1 MSSRTIDNYDLLK
14 NTELFSEI
22 DQDSLN
28 MLCANARTLTF
39 RKNSVLMSE
48 GETGAS
54 LYVIKSGSVKIYVSD
69 DQGNEIVLN
78 DLKPADYFGEVS
90 LLDDEPRT
98 ASAVTLQRTEV
109 VVIAKSTFVACVEK
123 NPTIALI
130 IIRTMTRR
138 LRRAT
143 ITIRSLALENVYQ
156 RLSAKLKELSEP
168 SEDVV
173 ALPRKY
179 SNYELGNM
187 IGASREM
194 VGKILNDLAAGGYIE
209 KRQNRWFLLKDLP
222 ANW

>member
-1 MSSRTIDNYDLLK
+1 MSSLVFDNHELLK
-14 NTELFSEI
+14 NTALFGEV
-22 DQDSLN
+22 DDDSLN

-48 GETGAS
+48 GETGES
-54 LYVIKSGSVKIYVSD
+54 LYVIKSGVVKIYVSD
-69 DQGNEIVLN
+69 EQGNEIVLN
-78 DLKPADYFGEVS
+78 DLKSADYFGEVS

-98 ASAVTLQRTEV
+98 ASAVTLTRTEV
-109 VVIAKSTFVACVEK
+109 VLIAKTTFLACLEK
-123 NPTIALI
+123 NPNIARI

-143 ITIRSLALENVYQ
+143 VTIRSLALENVYQ
-156 RLSAKLKELSEP
+156 RLSSKLRELAESSE
-168 SEDVV
+168 EAI
-173 ALPRKY
+173 ALPRRY

-194 VGKILNDLAAGGYIE
+194 VGKILNDLVEGGYIE
-209 KRQNRWFLLKDLP
+209 KRQNRWFLLKELP